1 MLRTLRPALLSVA
14 FIALASMLAGCESFD
29 FDKLDVFNLNEKK
42 KLPGERKA
50 LFPEGVPGVTQGVPP
65 ELVKGHQPTEVV
77 TAEPA
82 KPVEPEKPKPKP
94 KVAKRPTR
102 ITVQPE
108 ANAPAQAQPQ
118 QKQQPQQPAAPWP
131 QQQPQQQQ
139 QTGTNAPWPST
150 TAQQPSAW
158 PTSPQPGTF
167 QR

>member
-29 FDKLDVFNLNEKK
+29 LDKLDVFNLNEKK
-42 KLPGERKA
+42 KLPGERKP

-94 KVAKRPTR
+94 KAKVAKRPTR
-102 ITVQPE
+102 ITVQPD
-108 ANAPAQAQPQ
+108 AAAQQQP
-118 QKQQPQQPAAPWP
+118 KQQQTQQPAAPWP
-131 QQQPQQQQ
+131 QQQPQQQQQ

-150 TAQQPSAW
+150 TAQQPSPW